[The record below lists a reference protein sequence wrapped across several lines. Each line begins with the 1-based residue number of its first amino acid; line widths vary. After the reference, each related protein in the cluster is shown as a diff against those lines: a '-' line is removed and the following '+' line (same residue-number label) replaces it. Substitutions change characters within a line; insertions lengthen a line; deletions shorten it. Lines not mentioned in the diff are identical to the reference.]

1 MLASVIIVLLHFSM
15 AQDAVDAA
23 IKAGK
28 LKPANDSLTH
38 DLRLV
43 GGEGWENSSFTELA
57 QQYLRNKMSHGKVVP
72 GEMDS
77 VAARHLSHAYGTLA
91 HRVAKI
97 AQVFHCPF
105 FIFVC

>member
-1 MLASVIIVLLHFSM
+1 M

-28 LKPANDSLTH
+28 LKPTNDSLTH

-43 GGEGWENSSFTELA
+43 GGEGWENSHFTVLS
-57 QQYLRNKMSHGKVVP
+57 QQYLRNKMSHGKIVP

-91 HRVAKI
+91 DRVASI
-97 AQVFHCPF
+97 AQVFCCSF
-105 FIFVC
+105 FIFFSSILPLPDIK